1 MTAFDPDGP
10 PLTVAEY
17 AGLTNVREETVRL
30 ACAAAR
36 IPGAVKVLGQWRI
49 PRTAVPASLRPAPA
63 APTETAGE
71 RKRRAAAALA
81 AAGLAPHGATRA

>member
-1 MTAFDPDGP
+1 MTAFDPAGP

-63 APTETAGE
+63 PTESAGD
-71 RKRRAAAALA
+71 RKRRARAALA
-81 AAGLAPHGATRA
+81 AAGLAPEGAHP